1 MKWIVTIAVGPIAQS
16 AVDTLIS
23 NLPPETRPIFVGYEE
38 MRLALVNVRTEASSD
53 AEAATL
59 GLEIFNKA
67 ATTAGLSLQPEVRR
81 VEEAAKGRP
90 I

>member
-1 MKWIVTIAVGPIAQS
+1 
-16 AVDTLIS
+16 
-23 NLPPETRPIFVGYEE
+23 
-38 MRLALVNVRTEASSD
+38 MRLALVNVRAEASSD
-53 AEAATL
+53 AEAAVL